1 MGGRREEE
9 EEKIVFGAVLLCGCR
24 RKEQRN
30 KKRLQKFQQNKG
42 TLTHPESR
50 EISGRILGFLNK

>member
-1 MGGRREEE
+1 MGEERE

-30 KKRLQKFQQNKG
+30 KKKRLQKFQQNKG

-50 EISGRILGFLNK
+50 EMSGSILGFLNK